1 MISGVR
7 GLLEATGPD
16 WVHLQVG
23 GITLQIFV
31 PSSSVAEL
39 GAPGEQVY
47 LHTSLRIRE
56 EQPVLYGFPTQAA
69 LGVFLSLL
77 SVSGI
82 GPRHSLGLLSNLG
95 VAGLQRAIEGGDIAA
110 LSTAPGVGRR
120 TASRVVLELKGKLEV
135 DHEAGS
141 KPQANN
147 NLEVVEALT
156 ALGYSNTEARRA
168 VNDLDS
174 SPDLTVEETIRLA
187 LQQMGGGG

>member
-1 MISGVR
+1 MIAGVR

-31 PSSSVAEL
+31 PASSVVEL
-39 GAPGEQVY
+39 GEPGGQVY
-47 LHTSLRIRE
+47 LHSSLRIRD

-69 LGVFLSLL
+69 LEVFLLLL
-77 SVSGI
+77 SISGI

-95 VAGLQRAIEGGDIAA
+95 VSGLQQAIDSGDIAA

-120 TASRVVLELKGKLEV
+120 TASRVVLELKGKLELE
-135 DHEAGS
+135 HESGS
-141 KPQANN
+141 KVQSNN

-187 LQQMGGGG
+187 LQQMG

>member
-1 MISGVR
+1 MIAGVR

-31 PSSSVAEL
+31 PASSVVEL
-39 GAPGEQVY
+39 GEPGGQVY

-69 LGVFLSLL
+69 LEVFLLLL
-77 SVSGI
+77 SISGI

-95 VAGLQRAIEGGDIAA
+95 VSGLQQAIDSGDIAA

-120 TASRVVLELKGKLEV
+120 TASRVVLELKGKLELE
-135 DHEAGS
+135 HESGS
-141 KPQANN
+141 KVQSNN

-187 LQQMGGGG
+187 LQQMG

>member
-1 MISGVR
+1 MIAGVR

-23 GITLQIFV
+23 GIILQIFV

-39 GAPGEQVY
+39 GEPGGQVY

-69 LGVFLSLL
+69 LEAFLLLL
-77 SVSGI
+77 SISGI
-82 GPRHSLGLLSNLG
+82 GPRHSLGLLSSLG
-95 VAGLQRAIEGGDIAA
+95 VAGLHRAIESGDVAA

-135 DHEAGS
+135 DQEAGA
-141 KPQANN
+141 PAQASNN
-147 NLEVVEALT
+147 VEVVEALT
-156 ALGYSNTEARRA
+156 ALGYSITEARRA
-168 VNDLDS
+168 VNDLGG
-174 SPDLTVEETIRLA
+174 SPELTVEDKIRLA